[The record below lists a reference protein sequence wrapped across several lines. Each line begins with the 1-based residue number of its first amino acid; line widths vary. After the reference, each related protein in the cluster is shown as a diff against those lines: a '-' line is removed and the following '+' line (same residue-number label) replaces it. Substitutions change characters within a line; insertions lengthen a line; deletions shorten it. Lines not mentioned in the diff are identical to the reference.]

1 MHDMEL
7 HRPRRLPRWW
17 WVPVGVL
24 GLVLLGWWMTHP
36 QGLPTDGDGAT
47 TTTKAGRPVFVGL
60 TSGDEA
66 QRSLTIRGVQLGD
79 GAKGAT
85 VEALVCRGGRITV
98 TANASP
104 FCEEL
109 VDADGAELD
118 LPGDQLLV
126 SVTGDEATRVS
137 LDDLEVSFREGL
149 QWGSHGL
156 PDVTVEVAS

>member
-1 MHDMEL
+1 MAL

-17 WVPVGVL
+17 WAPVGAL

-36 QGLPTDGDGAT
+36 QDLPTDEDGAT

-60 TSGDEA
+60 TSGDDA
-66 QRSLTIRGVQLGD
+66 RTLTIRGVELGD
-79 GAKGAT
+79 AAEGAT
-85 VEALVCRGGRITV
+85 VEVLVCRGGRITV
-98 TANASP
+98 TADASP

-126 SVTGDEATRVS
+126 SVTADEATTVS
-137 LDDLEVSFREGL
+137 LADLEVSFREGI

-156 PDVTVEVAS
+156 PEVTVEVAS